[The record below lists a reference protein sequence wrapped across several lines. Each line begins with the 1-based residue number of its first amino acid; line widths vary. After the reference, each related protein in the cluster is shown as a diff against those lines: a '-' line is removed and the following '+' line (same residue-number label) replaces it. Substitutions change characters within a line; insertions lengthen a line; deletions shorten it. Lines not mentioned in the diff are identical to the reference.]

1 MTERALTTEAFLRE
15 SEKGIRVDLREE
27 NQVQFGTI
35 PGAVSISGTQLQKL
49 YELPKDKK
57 IYLFCQKGELSQEI
71 LEVMLEAGYDAYHL
85 QGGYVSYL
93 RDSMV
98 P

>member
-1 MTERALTTEAFLRE
+1 MTERTLNTKEFLRE
-15 SEKGIRVDLREE
+15 REEVIRVDLREE
-27 NQVQFGTI
+27 NQVRFGTI
-35 PGAVSISGTQLQKL
+35 PDAVHIPGTQLQKL

-57 IYLFCQKGELSQEI
+57 IYLFCQKGELSEEI

-85 QGGYVSYL
+85 QGGYLSYL
-93 RDSMV
+93 SDSMV